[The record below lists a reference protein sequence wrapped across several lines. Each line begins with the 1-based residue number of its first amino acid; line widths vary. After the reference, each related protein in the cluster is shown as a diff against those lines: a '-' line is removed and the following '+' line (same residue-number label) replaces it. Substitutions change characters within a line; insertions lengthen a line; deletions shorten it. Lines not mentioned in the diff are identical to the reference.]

1 LEKKDDD
8 DKRKL
13 ELRNIDSSSSDDQR
27 DETPKQEPKPIPE
40 TNKDTSENPIYVPDS
55 GDISFKG
62 E

>member
-55 GDISFKG
+55 GDISFK
-62 E
+62 